1 MQLKQVLGKSV
12 NIEVGE
18 MMEKQARPTSTDF
31 MEIGSSGLVQY
42 GGRVEEDFLRQL
54 QGKRGY
60 AIYREMSENHPVI
73 GGILQAIEM
82 LFRSVDWSVEPS
94 DANDQRSIDEAEF
107 IAGCMNDMSISW
119 KDTINNVL
127 SMLTY
132 GFCYNE
138 IVYKR
143 RDGYKDDGD
152 SSAYGDG
159 RIGWRKLPVRSQ
171 DTVYEWSFDETGGI
185 EGMTQMNPIAG
196 TGPVFIP
203 IEKALLFRT
212 TTKLNNPRG
221 RSILRSAYTSWYYQK
236 RIQTIEAVGIER
248 DLAGLPV
255 AFVPPQ
261 LLSNN
266 ATSQETAALDE
277 IKKIVRN
284 IRRDEQEGLV
294 FPLAYDPETKQKAY
308 DIQLLSTGGRRQ
320 FDTNQIIN
328 RYDQKIAMSILADF
342 ILLGHEKI
350 GTQALSVSKI
360 ELFMDTIEAWLGGIA
375 DVFNNY
381 AIPRLLRLN
390 GIQEDL
396 FPTLKYSAPRDPD
409 IGILGDYVSKLT
421 SAGALLPDDGL
432 SDYLRDVAGLPLE
445 EAEEVE

>member
-1 MQLKQVLGKSV
+1 MEDV
-12 NIEVGE
+12 
-18 MMEKQARPTSTDF
+18 EKQTRPTSTDF

-54 QGKRGY
+54 QGRRGY
-60 AIYREMSENHPVI
+60 AIYREMAENHPVI
-73 GGILQAIEM
+73 GGILSAIEM
-82 LFRSVDWSVEPS
+82 LFRSVDWSVQPS
-94 DANDQRSIDEAEF
+94 DENNQASVDQAQFVSE
-107 IAGCMNDMSISW
+107 CLNDMSISW
-119 KDTINNVL
+119 QDTVNNIL

-132 GFCYNE
+132 GFCFNE

-143 RDGYKDDGD
+143 RQGHAEDGT
-152 SSAYGDG
+152 SSAYNDG
-159 RIGWRKLPVRSQ
+159 KIGWRKLPVRSQ
-171 DTVYEWSFDETGGI
+171 DTVYEWKFDKNGGI

-196 TGPVFIP
+196 IGPVFIP

-212 TTKLNNPRG
+212 STKLNNPRG
-221 RSILRSAYTSWYYQK
+221 RSILRSAYTSYYYQK
-236 RIQTIEAVGIER
+236 RITTIEAIGIER

-266 ATSQETAALDE
+266 ATSQESAALTE

-294 FPLAYDPETKQKAY
+294 FPLAYDPETGQKAY
-308 DIQLLSTGGRRQ
+308 DIQLLASGGKRQ
-320 FDTNQIIN
+320 FDTNTIIN

-342 ILLGHEKI
+342 LLLGHERV

-360 ELFMDTIEAWLGGIA
+360 ELFMDSIESWLAGIA

-381 AIPRLLRLN
+381 AIPRLCRLN
-390 GIQEDL
+390 GIDEML
-396 FPTLKYSAPRDPD
+396 SPTLHYSAPRDPD

-421 SAGALLPDDGL
+421 SSGALLPDDDL
-432 SDYLRDVAGLPLE
+432 SDYLREVAGLPTE
-445 EAEEVE
+445 EAEEID

>member
-1 MQLKQVLGKSV
+1 MSDVAKQ
-12 NIEVGE
+12 
-18 MMEKQARPTSTDF
+18 RPTSTDF

-54 QGKRGY
+54 QGRRGY
-60 AIYREMSENHPVI
+60 AIFREMSENHPVV
-73 GGILQAIEM
+73 GDILAAIEM
-82 LFRSVDWSVEPS
+82 LFRSVDWTVTPS
-94 DANDQRSIDEAEF
+94 DPNDQRAVEEAEF
-107 IAGCMNDMSISW
+107 VAGCMNDMSISW
-119 KDTINNVL
+119 QDTINNIL
-127 SMLTY
+127 SMLVY
-132 GFCYNE
+132 GFSYHE

-143 RDGYKDDGD
+143 RSGLQDDGN
-152 SSAYGDG
+152 SSQFNDG
-159 RIGWRKLPVRSQ
+159 RIGWRKLPMRSQ
-171 DTVYEWSFDETGGI
+171 DTVYEGNFDNSGCI

-221 RSILRSAYTSWYYQK
+221 KSILRSAYTSWYYQK
-236 RIQTIEAVGIER
+236 RIQTIEAIGIER

-261 LLSNN
+261 LLSDN
-266 ATSQETAALDE
+266 ATSQESAALAE

-308 DIQLLSTGGRRQ
+308 DIQLLTSGGRRQ
-320 FDTNQIIN
+320 FDTNQIVN
-328 RYDQKIAMSILADF
+328 RYDQKIAMSLLSDF
-342 ILLGHEKI
+342 LLLGHEKV
-350 GTQALSVSKI
+350 GTQSLSVSKI
-360 ELFMDTIEAWLGGIA
+360 ELFMDSIEAWLAGIA

-381 AIPRLLRLN
+381 GIPRLMKLN
-390 GIQEDL
+390 GIDEQL
-396 FPTLKYSAPRDPD
+396 SPTLNYSAPRDPD

-421 SAGALLPDDGL
+421 SSGAMLPDDEL
-432 SDYLRDVAGLPLE
+432 SDYLRELAGLPTD
-445 EAEEVE
+445 EAEEVM

>member
-1 MQLKQVLGKSV
+1 
-12 NIEVGE
+12 
-18 MMEKQARPTSTDF
+18 MEKQARPTSTDF

-60 AIYREMSENHPVI
+60 AIYREMANNHPVI
-73 GGILQAIEM
+73 GGILQAVEM
-82 LFRSVDWSVEPS
+82 LFRSVDWTVEPS
-94 DANDQRSIDEAEF
+94 DNNSEQSINEAQF
-107 IAGCMNDMSISW
+107 VAGCMNDMSITW
-119 KDTINNVL
+119 QDTISNVL

-143 RDGYKDDGD
+143 RNGHTEDGT
-152 SSAYGDG
+152 SSKHNDG

-171 DTVYEWSFDETGGI
+171 DTVYEWKFDSTGGI

-221 RSILRSAYTSWYYQK
+221 RSVLRSAYTSWYYQK
-236 RIQTIEAVGIER
+236 RIQTIEAIGIER

-261 LLSNN
+261 LLSDN
-266 ATSQETAALDE
+266 ASAQESAALNE

-294 FPLAYDPETKQKAY
+294 FPLAYDPETGQKAY
-308 DIQLLSTGGRRQ
+308 DIQLLTSGGRRQ
-320 FDTNQIIN
+320 FDTNAIIN
-328 RYDQKIAMSILADF
+328 RFDQRIAMSILADF

-360 ELFMDTIEAWLGGIA
+360 ELFMDTIEAWLAGIA
-375 DVFNNY
+375 DVFNQY

-390 GIQEDL
+390 GVNEEL
-396 FPTLKYSAPRDPD
+396 HPTLQFSAPRDPD

-421 SAGALLPDDGL
+421 SSGALLPDDDL
-432 SDYLRDVAGLPLE
+432 SNYLREVAGLPTE
-445 EAEEVE
+445 EAEEVQ

>member
-1 MQLKQVLGKSV
+1 MSDVAKQ
-12 NIEVGE
+12 
-18 MMEKQARPTSTDF
+18 RPTSTDF

-54 QGKRGY
+54 QGRRGY
-60 AIYREMSENHPVI
+60 AIFREMSENHPVV
-73 GGILQAIEM
+73 GGILAAIEM
-82 LFRSVDWSVEPS
+82 LFRSVDWTVTPS
-94 DANDQRSIDEAEF
+94 DPNDQRAVEEAEF
-107 IAGCMNDMSISW
+107 VAGCMNDMSISW
-119 KDTINNVL
+119 QDTINNIL
-127 SMLTY
+127 SMLVY
-132 GFCYNE
+132 GFSYHE

-143 RDGYKDDGD
+143 RSGLQDDGN
-152 SSAYGDG
+152 SSQFNDG
-159 RIGWRKLPVRSQ
+159 RIGWRKLPMRSQ
-171 DTVYEWSFDETGGI
+171 DTVYEWNFDHSGGI

-221 RSILRSAYTSWYYQK
+221 KSILRSAYTSWYYQK
-236 RIQTIEAVGIER
+236 RIQTIEAIGIER

-261 LLSNN
+261 LLSDN
-266 ATSQETAALDE
+266 ATSQESAALAE

-308 DIQLLSTGGRRQ
+308 DIQLLTSGGRRQ
-320 FDTNQIIN
+320 FDTNQIVN
-328 RYDQKIAMSILADF
+328 RYDQKIAMSLLSDF
-342 ILLGHEKI
+342 LLLGHEKV
-350 GTQALSVSKI
+350 GTQSLSVSKI
-360 ELFMDTIEAWLGGIA
+360 ELFMDSIEAWLAGIA

-381 AIPRLLRLN
+381 GIPRLMKLN
-390 GIQEDL
+390 GIDEQL
-396 FPTLKYSAPRDPD
+396 SPTLNYSAPRDPD

-421 SAGALLPDDGL
+421 SSGAMLPDDEL
-432 SDYLRDVAGLPLE
+432 SDYLRELAGLPTD
-445 EAEEVE
+445 EAEEVM

>member
-1 MQLKQVLGKSV
+1 
-12 NIEVGE
+12 
-18 MMEKQARPTSTDF
+18 MEKAKPTSTDF

-73 GGILQAIEM
+73 GGILQAVEM

-94 DANDQRSIDEAEF
+94 DPNNQAAIDQAEF
-107 IAGCMNDMSISW
+107 VAGCMNDMSVTW
-119 KDTINNVL
+119 EDTISNVL

-132 GFCYNE
+132 GFSFNE

-143 RDGYKDDGD
+143 RQGPTDDGNG
-152 SSAYGDG
+152 SRYSDG
-159 RIGWRKLPVRSQ
+159 AIGWRKLPARSQ
-171 DTVYEWSFDETGGI
+171 DTVYEWKFDANGGI
-185 EGMTQMNPIAG
+185 EGLTQMNPIAG

-221 RSILRSAYTSWYYQK
+221 RSVLRSAYTSWYYQK
-236 RIQTIEAVGIER
+236 RIQTIEAIGIER
-248 DLAGLPV
+248 DLCGMAV
-255 AFVPPQ
+255 AYVPPQ
-261 LLSNN
+261 LLSDN
-266 ATSQETAALDE
+266 ATAQESAALNE
-277 IKKIVRN
+277 IKTIVRN

-308 DIQLLSTGGRRQ
+308 DIQLLSSGGRRQ
-320 FDTNQIIN
+320 FDTNAIIN
-328 RYDQKIAMSILADF
+328 RYDQRIAMSILADF

-360 ELFMDTIEAWLGGIA
+360 ELFMDTIEAWLAGIS

-390 GIQEDL
+390 GVADDL
-396 FPTLKYSAPRDPD
+396 FPSLAYSAPRDPD
-409 IGILGDYVSKLT
+409 LGVLGDYVSKLT
-421 SAGALLPDDGL
+421 SSGALLPDDGL
-432 SDYLRDVAGLPLE
+432 SDYLRDLAGLPAE
-445 EAEEVE
+445 VSEEVM

>member
-1 MQLKQVLGKSV
+1 MSDVAKQ
-12 NIEVGE
+12 
-18 MMEKQARPTSTDF
+18 RPTSTDF

-54 QGKRGY
+54 QGRRGY
-60 AIYREMSENHPVI
+60 AIFREMSENHPVV
-73 GGILQAIEM
+73 GGILAAIEM
-82 LFRSVDWSVEPS
+82 LFRSVDWTVTPS
-94 DANDQRSIDEAEF
+94 DPNDQRAVEEAEF
-107 IAGCMNDMSISW
+107 VAGCMNDMSISW
-119 KDTINNVL
+119 QDTITNIL
-127 SMLTY
+127 SMLVY
-132 GFCYNE
+132 GFSYHE

-143 RDGYKDDGD
+143 RSGLQDDGN
-152 SSAYGDG
+152 SSQFNDG
-159 RIGWRKLPVRSQ
+159 RIGWRKLPMRSQ
-171 DTVYEWSFDETGGI
+171 ATVYEWNFDHSGGI

-221 RSILRSAYTSWYYQK
+221 KSILRSAYTSWYYQK
-236 RIQTIEAVGIER
+236 RIQTIEAIGIER

-261 LLSNN
+261 LLSDN
-266 ATSQETAALDE
+266 ATSQESAALAE

-308 DIQLLSTGGRRQ
+308 DIQLLTSGGRRQ
-320 FDTNQIIN
+320 FDTNQIVN
-328 RYDQKIAMSILADF
+328 RYDQKIAMSLLSDF
-342 ILLGHEKI
+342 LLLGHEKV
-350 GTQALSVSKI
+350 GTQSLSVSKI
-360 ELFMDTIEAWLGGIA
+360 ELFMDSIEAWLAGIA

-381 AIPRLLRLN
+381 GIPRLMKLN
-390 GIQEDL
+390 GIDEQL
-396 FPTLKYSAPRDPD
+396 SPTLNYSAPRDPD

-421 SAGALLPDDGL
+421 SSGAMLPDDEL
-432 SDYLRDVAGLPLE
+432 SDYLRELAGLPTD
-445 EAEEVE
+445 EAEEVM

>member
-1 MQLKQVLGKSV
+1 
-12 NIEVGE
+12 
-18 MMEKQARPTSTDF
+18 MEKQARPTSTDF

-60 AIYREMSENHPVI
+60 AIYREMAENHPVI

-82 LFRSVDWSVEPS
+82 LFRSVDWTVEPS
-94 DANDQRSIDEAEF
+94 DADNQTSIDEAEF
-107 IAGCMNDMSISW
+107 VAGCLNDMSISW
-119 KDTINNVL
+119 QDTLNNIL

-143 RDGYKDDGD
+143 RQGHSEDGT
-152 SSAYGDG
+152 SSKFNDG

-171 DTVYEWSFDETGGI
+171 DTVYEWKFDKNGGI
-185 EGMTQMNPIAG
+185 EGMTQMNPLAG

-236 RIQTIEAVGIER
+236 RITTIEAIGVER

-261 LLSNN
+261 LLSDN
-266 ATSQETAALDE
+266 ATSQETSALTE

-294 FPLAYDPETKQKAY
+294 FPLAYDPETGQKAY
-308 DIQLLSTGGRRQ
+308 DIQLMSTGGKRQ

-342 ILLGHEKI
+342 LLLGHEKV

-360 ELFMDTIEAWLGGIA
+360 DLFMDTIEAWLGGIA
-375 DVFNNY
+375 DVFNSY
-381 AIPRLLRLN
+381 AIPRLLKLN
-390 GIQEDL
+390 GVDEDNY
-396 FPTLKYSAPRDPD
+396 PTLKYSAPRDPD

-421 SAGALLPDDGL
+421 ASGALLPDDGL
-432 SDYLRDVAGLPLE
+432 NDYLRDIAGLPADE
-445 EAEEVE
+445 EEQVD

>member
-1 MQLKQVLGKSV
+1 MGDF
-12 NIEVGE
+12 
-18 MMEKQARPTSTDF
+18 MEKQARPTSTDF

-82 LFRSVDWSVEPS
+82 LFRSVDWTVEPS
-94 DANDQRSIDEAEF
+94 DKDNQASIDEAQF
-107 IAGCMNDMSISW
+107 VASCLNDMSISW
-119 KDTINNVL
+119 QDTVNGIL

-132 GFCYNE
+132 GFSFNE
-138 IVYKR
+138 VVYKR
-143 RDGYKDDGD
+143 RQGHSDDGN
-152 SSAYGDG
+152 SSKFNDG
-159 RIGWRKLPVRSQ
+159 KIGWRKLPVRSQ
-171 DTVYEWSFDETGGI
+171 DTVYQWNFDKNGGI

-196 TGPVFIP
+196 TGPVYIP

-221 RSILRSAYTSWYYQK
+221 RSILRSAYTSYYYQK
-236 RIQTIEAVGIER
+236 RITTIEAIGVER
-248 DLAGLPV
+248 DLAGLPI

-261 LLSNN
+261 LLSDN
-266 ATSQETAALDE
+266 ATTQETAALTE

-294 FPLAYDPETKQKAY
+294 FPLAYDPETGQKAY
-308 DIQLLSTGGRRQ
+308 DIQLLTSGGKRQ

-342 ILLGHEKI
+342 ILLGHEKV

-375 DVFNNY
+375 GVFNNY
-381 AIPRLLRLN
+381 GIPRLLKLN
-390 GIQEDL
+390 GVSDDL
-396 FPTLKYSAPRDPD
+396 FPTLKYSTPRDPD

-421 SAGALLPDDGL
+421 AAGALLPDDNL
-432 SDYLRDVAGLPLE
+432 SDYLRDIAGLPVEEE
-445 EAEEVE
+445 EAVE

>member
-1 MQLKQVLGKSV
+1 
-12 NIEVGE
+12 
-18 MMEKQARPTSTDF
+18 MEKQARATSTDY

-60 AIYREMSENHPVI
+60 AIYREMAENHPVI

-82 LFRSVDWSVEPS
+82 LFRSVDWTVEPS
-94 DANDQRSIDEAEF
+94 DKDSQTAIDEAEF
-107 IAGCMNDMSISW
+107 VASCLNDMSISW
-119 KDTINNVL
+119 QDTLNNIL

-132 GFCYNE
+132 GFSFNE

-143 RDGYKDDGD
+143 REGHADDG
-152 SSAYGDG
+152 SSSKHNDG

-171 DTVYEWSFDETGGI
+171 DTVYQWKFDKNGGI

-236 RIQTIEAVGIER
+236 RIQTIEAIGIER
-248 DLAGLPV
+248 DLCGLPV
-255 AFVPPQ
+255 AYVPPQ
-261 LLSNN
+261 LLSDN
-266 ATSQETAALDE
+266 ATSQETAALTE
-277 IKKIVRN
+277 IKRIVRN

-294 FPLAYDPETKQKAY
+294 FPLAYDPETGQKAY
-308 DIQLLSTGGRRQ
+308 DIQLLASGGKRQ

-381 AIPRLLRLN
+381 AIPRLLKLN
-390 GIQEDL
+390 GVDEENYPL
-396 FPTLKYSAPRDPD
+396 LKYSAPRDPD

-421 SAGALLPDDGL
+421 ASGAMLPDDNL
-432 SDYLRDVAGLPLE
+432 NDYLRELAGLPADE
-445 EAEEVE
+445 EESVD

>member
-1 MQLKQVLGKSV
+1 MSDVTKQ
-12 NIEVGE
+12 
-18 MMEKQARPTSTDF
+18 RPTSTDF

-60 AIYREMSENHPVI
+60 AIYREMAENHPVI
-73 GGILQAIEM
+73 GGILSSIEM
-82 LFRSVDWSVEPS
+82 LFRSVDWHVEPA
-94 DANDQRSIDEAEF
+94 DADDQRAVEEAQF
-107 IAGCMNDMSISW
+107 VAGCLNDMSISW
-119 KDTINNVL
+119 QDTINNIL
-127 SMLTY
+127 SMLIY
-132 GFCYNE
+132 GFSFNE

-143 RDGYKDDGD
+143 RNGETDDGK
-152 SSAYGDG
+152 SSAFNDG

-171 DTVYEWSFDETGGI
+171 DTVYEWKFDNNGGI
-185 EGMTQMNPIAG
+185 EGMTQMNPLAG
-196 TGPVFIP
+196 SGPVFIP

-212 TTKLNNPRG
+212 STRLNNPRG

-236 RIQTIEAVGIER
+236 RIQTIEAIGIER

-261 LLSNN
+261 LLSDN
-266 ATSQETAALDE
+266 ATSQEASALTE

-308 DIQLLSTGGRRQ
+308 DIQLLTSGGRRQ
-320 FDTNQIIN
+320 FDTNQIVT
-328 RYDQKIAMSILADF
+328 RYDTRIAMSVLADF
-342 ILLGHEKI
+342 ILLGHEQV

-360 ELFMDTIEAWLGGIA
+360 ELFLDSIESWLASIA

-381 AIPRLLRLN
+381 GIPRLMKLN
-390 GIQEDL
+390 GIPENL
-396 FPTLKYSAPRDPD
+396 SPTLHYSAPRDPD
-409 IGILGDYVSKLT
+409 LGILGDYVSKLT
-421 SAGALLPDDGL
+421 SSGAMLPDDEL
-432 SDYLRDVAGLPLE
+432 SDHLRDLAGLPTDQTQ
-445 EAEEVE
+445 EVE

>member
-1 MQLKQVLGKSV
+1 MSDEIAKQ
-12 NIEVGE
+12 
-18 MMEKQARPTSTDF
+18 RPTATDF

-54 QGKRGY
+54 QGRRGY
-60 AIYREMSENHPVI
+60 AIYREMAENHPVI
-73 GGILQAIEM
+73 GGILTAVEM
-82 LFRSVDWSVEPS
+82 LFRSVDWAVEPS
-94 DANDQRSIDEAEF
+94 DADDQRSIDEAEF
-107 IAGCMNDMSISW
+107 VAECMNDMSITW
-119 KDTINNVL
+119 QDTVNNVL

-143 RDGYKDDGD
+143 RDGHKADGE
-152 SSAYGDG
+152 SSSFSDQ
-159 RIGWRKLPVRSQ
+159 RIGWRKMPVRSQ
-171 DTVYEWSFDETGGI
+171 DTVYEWKFDDNGGI

-203 IEKALLFRT
+203 IEKSLLFRT
-212 TTKLNNPRG
+212 STKLNNPKG
-221 RSILRSAYTSWYYQK
+221 RSVLRSSYTSWYYQK
-236 RIQTIEAVGIER
+236 RIQQIEAIGIER

-261 LLSNN
+261 LLSDN
-266 ATSQETAALDE
+266 ATAQESAALTE

-294 FPLAYDPETKQKAY
+294 FPLAYDYETGHKAF

-320 FDTNQIIN
+320 FDTNAIIN
-328 RYDQKIAMSILADF
+328 RYDQRIAMSILADF

-360 ELFMDTIEAWLGGIA
+360 ELFMDTIEAWLASIA
-375 DVFNNY
+375 DVFNQY
-381 AIPRLLRLN
+381 AIPRLMRLN
-390 GIQEDL
+390 GITDDL
-396 FPTLKYSAPRDPD
+396 FPHITYTAPRDPD

-421 SAGALLPDDGL
+421 SSGALLPDNDL
-432 SDYLRDVAGLPLE
+432 SDYLRNLAGLPTE
-445 EAEEVE
+445 TAEEVE

>member
-1 MQLKQVLGKSV
+1 MSDVTKQ
-12 NIEVGE
+12 
-18 MMEKQARPTSTDF
+18 RPTSTDF

-60 AIYREMSENHPVI
+60 AIYREMAENHPVI
-73 GGILQAIEM
+73 GGILSSIEM
-82 LFRSVDWSVEPS
+82 LFRSVDWHVEPA
-94 DANDQRSIDEAEF
+94 DADDQRAVEEAQF
-107 IAGCMNDMSISW
+107 VAGCMNDMSISW
-119 KDTINNVL
+119 QDTINNIL
-127 SMLTY
+127 SMLVY
-132 GFCYNE
+132 GFSFNE

-143 RDGYKDDGD
+143 RTGETDDGK
-152 SSAYGDG
+152 SSAYDDG

-171 DTVYEWSFDETGGI
+171 DTVYEWKFDNNGGI
-185 EGMTQMNPIAG
+185 EGMPQMTPLAG

-212 TTKLNNPRG
+212 STRLNNPRG

-236 RIQTIEAVGIER
+236 RIQTIEAIGIER

-261 LLSNN
+261 LLSDN
-266 ATSQETAALDE
+266 ATSQEASALTE

-308 DIQLLSTGGRRQ
+308 DIQLLTSGGRRQ
-320 FDTNQIIN
+320 FDTNQIVT
-328 RYDQKIAMSILADF
+328 RYDTRIAMSVLADF
-342 ILLGHEKI
+342 ILLGHEQV

-360 ELFMDTIEAWLGGIA
+360 ELFLDSIESWLASIA

-381 AIPRLLRLN
+381 GIPRLMKLN
-390 GIQEDL
+390 GIPEAL
-396 FPTLKYSAPRDPD
+396 SPTLHYSAPRDPD
-409 IGILGDYVSKLT
+409 LGILGDYVSKLT
-421 SAGALLPDDGL
+421 SSGAMLPDDEL
-432 SDYLRDVAGLPLE
+432 SDHLRDLAGLPTDQTQ
-445 EAEEVE
+445 EVE

>member
-1 MQLKQVLGKSV
+1 
-12 NIEVGE
+12 
-18 MMEKQARPTSTDF
+18 MEKAKPTSTDF

-73 GGILQAIEM
+73 GGILQAVEM

-94 DANDQRSIDEAEF
+94 DPNNQAAIDQAEF
-107 IAGCMNDMSISW
+107 VAGCMNDMSVTW
-119 KDTINNVL
+119 EDTISNVL

-132 GFCYNE
+132 GFSFNE

-143 RDGYKDDGD
+143 RQGATDDGNG
-152 SSAYGDG
+152 SRYSDG
-159 RIGWRKLPVRSQ
+159 AIGWRKLPARSQ
-171 DTVYEWSFDETGGI
+171 DTVYEWKFDANGGI
-185 EGMTQMNPIAG
+185 EGLTQMNPIAG

-236 RIQTIEAVGIER
+236 RIQTIEAIGIER

-255 AFVPPQ
+255 AYVPPQ
-261 LLSNN
+261 LLSDN
-266 ATSQETAALDE
+266 ATSQETAALNE
-277 IKKIVRN
+277 IKTIVRN

-308 DIQLLSTGGRRQ
+308 DIQLLSSGGRRQ
-320 FDTNQIIN
+320 FDTNAIIN
-328 RYDQKIAMSILADF
+328 RYDQRIAMSILADF

-360 ELFMDTIEAWLGGIA
+360 ELFMDTIEAWLAGIS

-390 GIQEDL
+390 GVADDL
-396 FPTLKYSAPRDPD
+396 FPSLAYSAPRDPD
-409 IGILGDYVSKLT
+409 LGVLGDYVAKLT
-421 SAGALLPDDGL
+421 SSGALLPDDGL
-432 SDYLRDVAGLPLE
+432 SDYLRDLAGLPAE
-445 EAEEVE
+445 VSEEVM

>member
-1 MQLKQVLGKSV
+1 
-12 NIEVGE
+12 
-18 MMEKQARPTSTDF
+18 MEKAKPTSTDF

-73 GGILQAIEM
+73 GGILQAVEM

-94 DANDQRSIDEAEF
+94 DPNNQAAIDQAEF
-107 IAGCMNDMSISW
+107 VANCMNDMSITW
-119 KDTINNVL
+119 EDTISNVL

-132 GFCYNE
+132 GFSFNE

-143 RDGYKDDGD
+143 RQGPSDDGNGSRYTD
-152 SSAYGDG
+152 NA
-159 RIGWRKLPVRSQ
+159 IGWRKFPARSQ
-171 DTVYEWSFDETGGI
+171 DTVYEWSFDANGGI

-236 RIQTIEAVGIER
+236 RIQTIEAIGIER
-248 DLAGLPV
+248 DLCGMAV
-255 AFVPPQ
+255 AYVPPQ
-261 LLSNN
+261 LLSDN
-266 ATSQETAALDE
+266 ASTQEQAALSE
-277 IKKIVRN
+277 IKTIVRN

-308 DIQLLSTGGRRQ
+308 DIQLLSSGGRRQ
-320 FDTNQIIN
+320 FDTNAIIN
-328 RYDQKIAMSILADF
+328 RYDQRIAMSILADF

-360 ELFMDTIEAWLGGIA
+360 ELFMDTIEAWLAGIA

-381 AIPRLLRLN
+381 GIPRLLRLN
-390 GIQEDL
+390 GVADDL
-396 FPTLKYSAPRDPD
+396 FPSLAYSAPRDPD
-409 IGILGDYVSKLT
+409 LGVLGDYVAKLT
-421 SAGALLPDDGL
+421 SSGALLPDDGL
-432 SDYLRDVAGLPLE
+432 SDYLRTLAGLPAE
-445 EAEEVE
+445 VSEEVM

>member
-1 MQLKQVLGKSV
+1 
-12 NIEVGE
+12 

-60 AIYREMSENHPVI
+60 AIYREMAENHPVI

-82 LFRSVDWSVEPS
+82 LFRSVDWTVEPS
-94 DANDQRSIDEAEF
+94 DKDNQASIDEAEF
-107 IAGCMNDMSISW
+107 VAGCLNDMSITW
-119 KDTINNVL
+119 QDTISNIL
-127 SMLTY
+127 SMLVY
-132 GFCYNE
+132 GFSYNE

-143 RDGYKDDGD
+143 RQGHAEDGT
-152 SSAYGDG
+152 SSAFNDG
-159 RIGWRKLPVRSQ
+159 RIGWRKLPIRSQ
-171 DTVYEWSFDETGGI
+171 DTVYEWKFDKNGGI

-212 TTKLNNPRG
+212 TSKLNNPKG
-221 RSILRSAYTSWYYQK
+221 RSCLRSAYTSWYYQK
-236 RIQTIEAVGIER
+236 RITTIEAIGIER

-261 LLSNN
+261 LLSDN
-266 ATSQETAALDE
+266 ATSQESAALNE

-294 FPLAYDPETKQKAY
+294 FPLAYDPETGQKAY
-308 DIQLLSTGGRRQ
+308 DIQLLNTGGKRQ
-320 FDTNQIIN
+320 FDTNAIIN
-328 RYDQKIAMSILADF
+328 RYDQRIAMSILADF

-360 ELFMDTIEAWLGGIA
+360 ELFMDTIEAWLAGIA
-375 DVFNNY
+375 DVFNQY
-381 AIPRLLRLN
+381 AIPRLMRLN
-390 GIQEDL
+390 GISDEL
-396 FPTLKYSAPRDPD
+396 FPTLQFSAPRDPD

-421 SAGALLPDDGL
+421 ASGAMLPDDDL
-432 SDYLRDVAGLPLE
+432 SDYLRTLAGLPIE
-445 EAEEVE
+445 EAEEVQ